1 MGKKKKNLSVKHHTC
16 KNNWRVLLTSFLIP
30 PFWIISTKAKPM
42 NGKYINIVAASIG
55 KGKGQNSS
63 TTPAASGTLALHPFP
78 KIDMGPYL

>member
-1 MGKKKKNLSVKHHTC
+1 
-16 KNNWRVLLTSFLIP
+16 
-30 PFWIISTKAKPM
+30 M